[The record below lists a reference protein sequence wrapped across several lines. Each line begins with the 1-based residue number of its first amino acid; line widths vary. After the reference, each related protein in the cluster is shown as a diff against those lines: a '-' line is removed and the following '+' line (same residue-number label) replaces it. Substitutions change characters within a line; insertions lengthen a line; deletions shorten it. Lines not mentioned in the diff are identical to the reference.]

1 MPAAAAGG
9 RSGYR
14 YRVMAAIWQRDRE
27 TEPRSYL
34 KEVVT
39 HQWSLYGLLGALAL
53 GTLLAFPYGFKLA
66 ALPLLGFAA
75 VEAIAALFLPSSAW
89 FRHWVD
95 AKNRRERREQARAHL
110 LNEIR
115 LRVAE
120 DPLWALYDSLCERLI
135 SLHQMVYRNSLGE
148 GDLERLE
155 DATVDFL
162 GLWLGRL
169 TMLERLETMD
179 EADLKRRLKA
189 LSAQLEVQESETNRK
204 HLRQAKADLDR
215 ILTRRQRLV
224 ARQAAAD
231 AAMLALA
238 DTFDEIYQAVM
249 TNPTSGELAG
259 QLQEAVER
267 LHIEEDLDLGLE
279 DTIDVAALEQAETH
293 YDDDHP
299 HSAKPLR
306 LRAREPRG

>member
-1 MPAAAAGG
+1 
-9 RSGYR
+9 
-14 YRVMAAIWQRDRE
+14 
-27 TEPRSYL
+27 
-34 KEVVT
+34 
-39 HQWSLYGLLGALAL
+39 
-53 GTLLAFPYGFKLA
+53 
-66 ALPLLGFAA
+66 
-75 VEAIAALFLPSSAW
+75 
-89 FRHWVD
+89 
-95 AKNRRERREQARAHL
+95 
-110 LNEIR
+110 
-115 LRVAE
+115 
-120 DPLWALYDSLCERLI
+120 
-135 SLHQMVYRNSLGE
+135 
-148 GDLERLE
+148 
-155 DATVDFL
+155 
-162 GLWLGRL
+162 
-169 TMLERLETMD
+169 MD

-279 DTIDVAALEQAETH
+279 DTLDVVALEQEKTP
-293 YDDDHP
+293 YDDDHR
-299 HSAKPLR
+299 HRAAKPLR